1 MSHDREYEVYGAP
14 ISLFTRKLEAAFDFY
29 GAPYRSER
37 KGTRDGSDLEIR
49 AGTHQIPVLITP
61 EDWVL
66 SDTTPILGLMDER
79 YPQRR
84 MVPTGLPG
92 LLVHVVEEILD
103 EWVARVMVHYRW
115 HYPENTKDVLAS
127 MFGVD
132 LSEEDAMKHPVAQW
146 GPRACRATGTERVEH
161 QRAAEAEYVGLLEV
175 LEAQLAEMPFA
186 LGARP
191 TAVDC
196 MLLGGLRAHTN
207 QDPIPD
213 LSPFTR
219 VLEWNAQP
227 GADWK
232 GDGELA
238 TFPEATPLA
247 DHVLALGRDHYAP
260 FLLGNARAL
269 ADGMKAFVVDT
280 YGTPCSYLT
289 RPYPEQSRRMIQ
301 DRIRHRLNDAEREEA
316 KAWLASGGLAECFWP
331 AEL

>member
-1 MSHDREYEVYGAP
+1 
-14 ISLFTRKLEAAFDFY
+14 
-29 GAPYRSER
+29 
-37 KGTRDGSDLEIR
+37 
-49 AGTHQIPVLITP
+49 
-61 EDWVL
+61 
-66 SDTTPILGLMDER
+66 
-79 YPQRR
+79 
-84 MVPTGLPG
+84 
-92 LLVHVVEEILD
+92 
-103 EWVARVMVHYRW
+103 
-115 HYPENTKDVLAS
+115 
-127 MFGVD
+127 
-132 LSEEDAMKHPVAQW
+132 
-146 GPRACRATGTERVEH
+146 
-161 QRAAEAEYVGLLEV
+161 
-175 LEAQLAEMPFA
+175 LEAQLTETPFA

-213 LSPFTR
+213 LSRFTR

-227 GADWK
+227 GADWM
-232 GDGELA
+232 GEGELA
-238 TFPEATPLA
+238 TFPEATLLA

-301 DRIRHRLNDAEREEA
+301 DRIRYRLDDAEREEA
-316 KAWLASGGLAECFWP
+316 KAWLASRGLAECFWP